1 MPVRDYKS
9 DLLVQLA
16 DSDYAAL
23 YLKAS
28 LEKTLQDGDTAAF
41 MLALRDVVE
50 ARHGTEVD
58 LNETDNLK
66 QALDLDRE
74 ESPTLKTL
82 ISVLSA
88 VGLTLEFKAA

>member
-9 DLLVQLA
+9 DLLVELA
-16 DSDYAAL
+16 DPNYAAL

-28 LEKTLQDGDTAAF
+28 LEETLQDGDTAVF

-50 ARHGTEVD
+50 ARQGTEAN
-58 LNETDNLK
+58 LNDADGLK

-74 ESPTLKTL
+74 EAPTLSTL

>member
-9 DLLVQLA
+9 DLLVELA
-16 DSDYAAL
+16 DPDYAAL
-23 YLKAS
+23 YLKAC
-28 LEKTLQDGDTAAF
+28 LEETLLDGDTAAF

-50 ARHGTEVD
+50 ARRGTETN
-58 LNETDNLK
+58 LNEAHDWE
-66 QALDLDRE
+66 QVLDLGRE
-74 ESPTLKTL
+74 EAPTLSTL

>member
-28 LEKTLQDGDTAAF
+28 LEETLQDGDTAAF

-50 ARHGTEVD
+50 ARRGTEVD

-74 ESPTLKTL
+74 EAPTLSTL

-88 VGLTLEFKAA
+88 VSLTLEFKAA

>member
-9 DLLVQLA
+9 YLLVQLA
-16 DSDYAAL
+16 DPDYAAL

-28 LEKTLQDGDTAAF
+28 LEETLQDGDTAAF

-50 ARHGTEVD
+50 ARRGTEANLDD
-58 LNETDNLK
+58 LR
-66 QALDLDRE
+66 QALDLDGE
-74 ESPTLKTL
+74 EAPTLSTL

>member
-16 DSDYAAL
+16 DPDYAAL

-28 LEKTLQDGDTAAF
+28 LEETLQDGDTAAF

-50 ARHGTEVD
+50 ARRGTEDSLDD
-58 LNETDNLK
+58 LK
-66 QALDLDRE
+66 RALDLDRE
-74 ESPTLKTL
+74 ETPTLSTL

>member
-1 MPVRDYKS
+1 MPVRNYKS

-16 DSDYAAL
+16 DPDYAAL

-28 LEKTLQDGDTAAF
+28 LEETLQDGDTAVF

-50 ARHGTEVD
+50 ARQGTETS
-58 LNETDNLK
+58 LNEADDLK
-66 QALDLDRE
+66 QALDLNKKE
-74 ESPTLKTL
+74 TPTLSTL

>member
-16 DSDYAAL
+16 NPDYAAL

-28 LEKTLQDGDTAAF
+28 LEETLQDGDTAAF
-41 MLALRDVVE
+41 ILALKDVVE
-50 ARHGTEVD
+50 ARRGTEGSLD
-58 LNETDNLK
+58 DLK

-74 ESPTLKTL
+74 ETPTLSTL

>member
-9 DLLVQLA
+9 DLLVKLA
-16 DSDYAAL
+16 DPDYAAL
-23 YLKAS
+23 YLKAC
-28 LEKTLQDGDTAAF
+28 LEEALQDGDTAAF

-50 ARHGTEVD
+50 ARRGTEAN
-58 LNETDNLK
+58 LNETDDLK
-66 QALDLDRE
+66 QVLDLDRE
-74 ESPTLKTL
+74 ATPTLSTL

>member
-16 DSDYAAL
+16 DPDYAAL

-28 LEKTLQDGDTAAF
+28 LEETLQDGDTAAF

-50 ARHGTEVD
+50 ARRGTEDSLDD
-58 LNETDNLK
+58 LK
-66 QALDLDRE
+66 RALDLDRE
-74 ESPTLKTL
+74 ETPTLSTL

-88 VGLTLEFKAA
+88 VGLTLEFKVA